1 VEGQATEGQR
11 TTEDLG
17 AAPAGLGNGRDAAR
31 KRVFFQLDSE
41 RRSLAARP
49 GPRWRPVHRY
59 EDLSLAAMLAR
70 LERGWLSGRTAVP
83 LDGGEDGEGDRRAFG
98 LAGWANPWG
107 TAPRMKL
114 DADLEHLD
122 EALGRLGR
130 WLPPGATAR
139 ARGRARSRL
148 EATAARL
155 LERDPGAWTATSLAT
170 EPGGH
175 VQAPRH
181 RARVRVVALAALL
194 LLVAAT
200 VALLVGIAR
209 GPSDEAGPPR
219 VAHAP
224 GHTPPAH
231 RARAEPAGRQQDEA
245 PGGPRR
251 TTQSRAGSRSGTDEG
266 GAAAPTATASPTAA
280 SPTPPQPTQV
290 ATPAPAPAP
299 ASPPAPPAAGAS
311 PPSTPPQGAEASSS
325 CPPEFGYEC

>member
-17 AAPAGLGNGRDAAR
+17 PAPAGLEDGRDAAR

-70 LERGWLSGRTAVP
+70 LERGWLSGRTVVT
-83 LDGGEDGEGDRRAFG
+83 LDDREDDDRRAFG

-122 EALGRLGR
+122 EALGKLRR
-130 WLPPGATAR
+130 WLPSRATAR

-155 LERDPGAWTATSLAT
+155 LERDPGAWTATSIAVD
-170 EPGGH
+170 PGGQ
-175 VQAPRH
+175 VQAPRR
-181 RARVRVVALAALL
+181 RARVRVAALGGLLLL
-194 LLVAAT
+194 LLVASAG
-200 VALLVGIAR
+200 LLVGIAR
-209 GPSDEAGPPR
+209 SPDDEAGRPR
-219 VAHAP
+219 VAQALRHD
-224 GHTPPAH
+224 PPA
-231 RARAEPAGRQQDEA
+231 AATRAEAAGRRQDEA
-245 PGGPRR
+245 RGGPRR
-251 TTQSRAGSRSGTDEG
+251 TTQSRATSRSGTEG
-266 GAAAPTATASPTAA
+266 GGTGPTATASPTVAPP
-280 SPTPPQPTQV
+280 SPAQPAQV
-290 ATPAPAPAP
+290 AAPAPAPAP
-299 ASPPAPPAAGAS
+299 ASSPAPPAAGAS
-311 PPSTPPQGAEASSS
+311 SPSTPPEGAEASSS